1 MSSDDESGIEYYG
14 SKKGKS
20 EVLLGFNSDSE
31 AEIDDSDSEKEGDD
45 SPKDDDKNDPNDE
58 THDTDDDDMFAS
70 GDDDSISETKSR
82 KKFDMDEFER
92 EQGIGKYD
100 EEKLIESNDEK
111 FNLVDAEEQRRQQ
124 IYYGNIEV
132 LKNDTERPK
141 QEVTIEAFDLRE
153 EAEKFE
159 FDKNM
164 NVVRQKDDSQ
174 KEEAWLIDVNA
185 ADIEKA
191 RLAQAKNQA
200 QTKIRPTRCTKEL
213 LTDLITA
220 LEPSET
226 PLEALS
232 RLAPQKKGRKSK
244 NLLKHLDEKL
254 RKQQVYEITGA
265 CDELMNDKGFAKLFD
280 LSREDLMRIYRQE
293 TGSDYKFD
301 RGQKRT
307 FDDAEIEDDETVN
320 VIDYGPK
327 IWEFRWK
334 GDDQVNGPYSSY
346 EMNYWKV
353 NYFNDDVMIRKKGE
367 SDFRKITA
375 EDFETQASPL
385 D

>member
-14 SKKGKS
+14 LKKGKS

-70 GDDDSISETKSR
+70 GDDDLISETKSR

-164 NVVRQKDDSQ
+164 NVVRQKDDLQ